1 MATYLGGEQRF
12 IELAKKHP
20 QVLVSHSNLC
30 MFAAAISICNC
41 ELQLKLELEATLH
54 LSYGQGGPE
63 EWLVVDKHMV
73 AINSG
78 ARKCNMIGTNSRGF
92 VSQPNKCYQETGS

>member
-1 MATYLGGEQRF
+1 MATYLGGEQSF

-20 QVLVSHSNLC
+20 QVLVSHSNIC

-54 LSYGQGGPE
+54 LSIWTGWTRGVAGGGQAYGGNQQWCTE
-63 EWLVVDKHMV
+63 V
-73 AINSG
+73 
-78 ARKCNMIGTNSRGF
+78 
-92 VSQPNKCYQETGS
+92 